1 MQNNDSLK
9 RSIVAGRL
17 TRRELLAR
25 TGMGFGTLA
34 LGQLLGEPGAAA
46 ADLSDPLASR
56 RRSLRPRPSTSS
68 ICS

>member
-9 RSIVAGRL
+9 RSIAAGGL

-34 LGQLLGEPGAAA
+34 LGQLLGEPCAAA
-46 ADLSDPLASR
+46 G
-56 RRSLRPRPSTSS
+56 
-68 ICS
+68 